1 MSIEAMKRAM
11 DALKVAENSTEYM
24 HLGEY
29 FAEIRKELCQA
40 TEQTESKSAADCDS
54 PSWCN
59 HYSRC
64 HRSVVDA
71 PTLANCM
78 KGQEPVAWAAT
89 SEDGVVEALGFNKSR
104 RFDTPLY
111 FAPDMS
117 TKPENIDTSAECV
130 HENDKSIHDFKPDWD
145 MIAPFHERIKELEI
159 ENEKLRQALAQHEQE
174 PLAVLKV
181 WDEKE
186 QKHVLMNYYITPPPK
201 REIDMS
207 TKPENIDTSEER
219 VHETDKSVHDDEDIQ
234 EYKRPWVGLT
244 EEEVHKIID
253 DCTPDEAEIEEL
265 IDFSIAILAVEA
277 KLKERNT

>member
-117 TKPENIDTSAECV
+117 TKPENIDTSEECV
-130 HENDKSIHDFKPDWD
+130 HETDKSVHEPWD
-145 MIAPFHERIKELEI
+145 TSDMAYRAGGLSVEQ
-159 ENEKLRQALAQHEQE
+159 EKLCKYCGGIGRVVCDGRCMPEQE
-174 PLAVLKV
+174 PVAWIKV

-186 QKHVLMNYYITPPPK
+186 KKHVLMNYYITPPNK
-201 REIDMS
+201 Q
-207 TKPENIDTSEER
+207 EE
-219 VHETDKSVHDDEDIQ
+219 K
-234 EYKRPWVGLT
+234 
-244 EEEVHKIID
+244 
-253 DCTPDEAEIEEL
+253 
-265 IDFSIAILAVEA
+265 
-277 KLKERNT
+277 